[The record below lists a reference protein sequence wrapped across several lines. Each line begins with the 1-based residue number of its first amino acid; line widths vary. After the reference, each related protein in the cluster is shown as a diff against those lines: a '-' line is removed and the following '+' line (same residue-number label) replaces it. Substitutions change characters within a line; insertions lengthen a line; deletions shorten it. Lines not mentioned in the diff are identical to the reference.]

1 MALDLSLTATFNFS
15 FEKTDDGIDYTVGSV
30 DHSTMDLTETTTLY
44 EILSYIEDEK
54 VAELIR
60 VHLLNTIQQLQA
72 AEELKNSEAPD
83 TQDTRDPKDESTT
96 ESGTTSEDG

>member
-15 FEKTDDGIDYTVGSV
+15 FEKDEEGIKYSVGSI
-30 DHSTMDLTETTTLY
+30 DHSRMSLEEMTTLS
-44 EILSYIEDEK
+44 EILKYIDDEK
-54 VAELIR
+54 IADIIR